1 MRLHARAQLTMRSFS
16 VAAAIALVL
25 MIGLVLPA
33 LAAPRHQPAVA
44 AADLA
49 PTIDLSITNYAFQP
63 GTLTVFPGTTVRWTN
78 HDNVSHDVTSNPTDP
93 VAPLQSPTLGQGA
106 TYSYTFTQPGDYHYF
121 CSIHP
126 FMLGEIQVVGAMNFP
141 ATGFSVDGPF
151 LAYWQSHGLDFG
163 DPGVSYQ
170 ESLALFGYP
179 ISDKRME
186 TLEDDK
192 QYLVQYFERA
202 RLEYHP
208 ESADPQYQVLLG
220 QFGRRIHPADPAAQQ
235 QPGAMYFQETG
246 HNLSGTFQQYWQQN
260 GGLPIFGFP
269 ITEPFQEQLSDGH
282 TYTVQYFERAR
293 FELHPENQPPYNV
306 ELGQFGRQ
314 VLEGH

>member
-1 MRLHARAQLTMRSFS
+1 MQSHARAQLKMRSFS
-16 VAAAIALVL
+16 VAAAIALL
-25 MIGLVLPA
+25 LTAGLVLPA
-33 LAAPRHQPAVA
+33 LAAPRNQPAA

-49 PTIDLSITNYAFQP
+49 LTIDVGITNYAFQP
-63 GTLTVFPGTTVRWTN
+63 ATLMVFPGTTVRWTN

-93 VAPLQSPTLGQGA
+93 VAPLQSATLGQGA

-126 FMLGEIQVVGAMNFP
+126 FMVGAIQVVGAVNFP

-163 DPGVSYQ
+163 DNGVSYQ

-186 TLEDDK
+186 TLEDGQ

-202 RLEYHP
+202 RFEYHP

-220 QFGRRIHPADPAAQQ
+220 QFGRRIHPADPPAQQ
-235 QPGAMYFQETG
+235 QAGAMYFPDTG
-246 HNLSGTFQQYWQQN
+246 HNLIGGFQQYWQQN
-260 GGLPIFGFP
+260 GGLAIFGFP
-269 ITEPFQEQLSDGH
+269 ISEQFQEQLSDGH

-306 ELGQFGRQ
+306 QLGQFGRQ
-314 VLEGH
+314 ILEGH